1 MQKKPRY
8 LIDDDNRLFL
18 ADNKKR
24 LIVNGSFSIDED
36 NRLIHYLNEPREW
49 QAKYQFP
56 EKLVFTGN
64 WKFDAN
70 YDLELE
76 LTQDNSDWQ
85 VSTLTLKGEVISCE
99 SDKLVFQVRSVDKN
113 GANRFRLLK
122 LTGTWGAD
130 ELNQLYFSVTK
141 TASPDVLTLHGLW
154 QLNKNQQVIYT
165 FQKAG
170 RKRKDKISSTVI
182 FSGFWQ
188 ITSANQLTYILSR
201 GTDSK
206 FDFKAQIET
215 PNLYPKEGTI
225 KYRIGVGVR
234 EPLPEKQKVISLY
247 GTWKLSRKLGLSFE
261 MEYADGRVESV
272 IFWAEVNFDE
282 NNQIVFSLKNELGQN
297 LGMSVIFTHKFLKQL
312 DGEFF
317 LRLKARGKELGVDTG
332 IEVPF

>member
-1 MQKKPRY
+1 MRTKAKY
-8 LIDDDNRLFL
+8 LIDDENCLFL

-24 LIVNGSFSIDED
+24 LNVNGSFSIDEG

-56 EKLVFTGN
+56 EKLIFTGN
-64 WKFDAN
+64 WKFDLN
-70 YDLELE
+70 YDLELQ

-85 VSTLTLKGEVISCE
+85 ASILTLKGEIVSCE
-99 SDKLVFQVRSVDKN
+99 RDKLVFQLRSIDKN
-113 GANRFRLLK
+113 GSSRFRLLK
-122 LTGTWGAD
+122 LTGTWAAN
-130 ELNQLYFSVTK
+130 EANQIYFSVTK
-141 TASPDVLTLHGLW
+141 KESPDELTLQGLW

-165 FQKAG
+165 FQKAD

-188 ITSANQLTYILSR
+188 ITSANQLTYILSS

-215 PNLYPKEGTI
+215 PNLYPKEGVI
-225 KYRIGVGVR
+225 KYRMGIGIR
-234 EPLPEKQKVISLY
+234 EPLPEKQKIISLY
-247 GTWKLSRKLGLSFE
+247 GTWKVSRKLGLSFD
-261 MEYADGRVESV
+261 MEYADGRAETVT
-272 IFWAEVNFDE
+272 FGAEVNFDE
-282 NNQIVFSLKNELGQN
+282 NNQIVFSLKNELGEK
-297 LGMSVIFTHKFLKQL
+297 LGISVIFTHRFLKQL

-332 IEVPF
+332 IEIPF

>member
-1 MQKKPRY
+1 MRTKPKY
-8 LIDDDNRLFL
+8 LIDDDNRLFV

-24 LIVNGSFSIDED
+24 LNVNGSFSIDEG

-56 EKLVFTGN
+56 GKLIFTGN

-85 VSTLTLKGEVISCE
+85 ASILTLKGEIVSCE
-99 SDKLVFQVRSVDKN
+99 SDKLVFQIRSVDKN
-113 GANRFRLLK
+113 SSNRLRLLK
-122 LTGTWGAD
+122 LTGTWAAN
-130 ELNQLYFSVTK
+130 EANQIYFSVTK
-141 TASPDVLTLHGLW
+141 KESPDVLTLQGLW

-170 RKRKDKISSTVI
+170 RKRKDKVSSTVI

-188 ITSANQLTYILSR
+188 ITSGNQLTYILSG

-215 PNLYPKEGTI
+215 PNLYPKEGVI
-225 KYRIGVGVR
+225 KYRIGIGIR
-234 EPLPEKQKVISLY
+234 EPLPEKQKIISLY
-247 GTWKLSRKLGLSFE
+247 GVWKLSRKLGLGFD
-261 MEYADGRVESV
+261 MDYADGRVETV
-272 IFWAEVNFDE
+272 IFCAEVNFDE
-282 NNQIVFSLKNELGQN
+282 NNQVVFSLRNELGEK
-297 LGMSVIFTHKFLKQL
+297 LGMSVIFTHRFLKQL
-312 DGEFF
+312 DAEFF
-317 LRLKARGKELGVDTG
+317 LRLKSRRDELGADAG
-332 IEVPF
+332 ITVPF